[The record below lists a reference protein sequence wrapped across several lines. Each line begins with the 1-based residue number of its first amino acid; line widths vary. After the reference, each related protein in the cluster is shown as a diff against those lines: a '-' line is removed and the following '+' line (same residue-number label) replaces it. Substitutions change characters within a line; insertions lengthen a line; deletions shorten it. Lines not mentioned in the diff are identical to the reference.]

1 MKANFSII
9 HLQCSC
15 IYSSPLFTSLSPNIY
30 SSLFRFSFSSI
41 IHTRVINSKMLKS
54 TFRNFL
60 NHPIEIRSLD
70 VINDRIFEE
79 EKSIDLENCDFVECI
94 ALGGLFNYIS
104 GGAIFSYKSN
114 VTINFCRIYSCCATY
129 AGAFALI
136 QSNTTITHSSLSEN
150 SATSDCGCIWC
161 IYGNNFNISDT
172 NMSSNHA
179 EKYSG
184 NILLS
189 FSSCDIDNSIFK
201 NNTACYSSTSISIVS
216 DTTSN
221 LKRIQIHDNI
231 SSINCTLFFQSIN
244 DNSLTVYF
252 DNIIIISQ
260 NQPHIRTFGNVYLI
274 FINGF
279 CIKNTELIIESENGS
294 VIIDRTPKP
303 EEDAVERCFQ
313 YITPNSTVDIT
324 PEFTYRETEIET
336 IEQSICNTI
345 DLTLV
350 ETPNET
356 PQTTI
361 EETLDETPQTTL
373 EETLIETPQLTFEET
388 LQETLDQTLQET
400 LDKTLIETLHETLD
414 QTLIETPQFTFEET
428 LHETLD
434 QTLIETPQFTF
445 EETLHET
452 LDQTLIETPQF
463 TFEETLHET
472 LDQTLIETPQFTF
485 EETLHETLDQTLIET
500 PQLTFEE
507 TLIETPQLTFEE
519 TFQETLVK
527 TLIETLH
534 ETLDET
540 FHETLEE
547 TLIETPQLTFEE
559 THQPTFDE
567 TPQSTLEETLKGT
580 EEKTNDMT
588 AEETKSDT
596 QSDLELDTDLSLP
609 SLSLSLLFLI
619 LILLILFCLMCKC
632 NKSTSSCCSSKKSVR
647 HEIIHI
653 HKTINNDPEPVLM
666 NINGTE
672 ANNGVFFANPGYIP

>member
-1 MKANFSII
+1 
-9 HLQCSC
+9 
-15 IYSSPLFTSLSPNIY
+15 
-30 SSLFRFSFSSI
+30 
-41 IHTRVINSKMLKS
+41 
-54 TFRNFL
+54 
-60 NHPIEIRSLD
+60 LD

-434 QTLIETPQFTF
+434 QTLIETPQ
-445 EETLHET
+445 
-452 LDQTLIETPQF
+452 
-463 TFEETLHET
+463 
-472 LDQTLIETPQFTF
+472 
-485 EETLHETLDQTLIET
+485 
-500 PQLTFEE
+500 LTFEE